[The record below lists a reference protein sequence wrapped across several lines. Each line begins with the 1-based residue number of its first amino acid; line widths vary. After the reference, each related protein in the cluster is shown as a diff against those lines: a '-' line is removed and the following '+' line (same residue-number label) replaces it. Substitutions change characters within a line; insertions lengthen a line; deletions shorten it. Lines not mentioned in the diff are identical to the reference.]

1 MAQEPN
7 PSSKKAPL
15 TQGERSGRRRDRLKA
30 LGLKRVEVWV
40 APKDEPL
47 VQFVADRIRN
57 GSVITSS
64 PPAAAPRADDP
75 LKKSETA
82 EMTTVSTPWTAQT
95 LKAAI
100 ESSEDLLPGEF
111 TCETLGDNALEVT
124 VEAAGDMKLYVGIT
138 GEQIVTTTV
147 LWARDD
153 QENPEGFESTML
165 RNHKELLPLCALGI
179 KDINGKE
186 YYELFGSMSSRSVLT
201 SVITEFRT
209 IANNAI
215 EMAKDLHP
223 ANQQAA

>member
-1 MAQEPN
+1 MAKEPN

-15 TQGERSGRRRDRLKA
+15 SQGERSERRRDRLKA

-57 GSVITSS
+57 GSVITAS
-64 PPAAAPRADDP
+64 PAATTPRSDDP
-75 LKKSETA
+75 LKKSEIA

-95 LKAAI
+95 LKTAI
-100 ESSEDLLPGEF
+100 ESCEDLLPGEF
-111 TCETLGDNALEVT
+111 ACEVLGENALEVT
-124 VEAAGDMKLYVGIT
+124 VEAAGDLKLYVGVT
-138 GEQIVTTTV
+138 GEQIVTSTL
-147 LWARDD
+147 LWARDE
-153 QENPEGFESTML
+153 QENPKGFEATML

-179 KDINGKE
+179 KEINGRE
-186 YYELFGSMSSRSVLT
+186 YYELFGSMSSRSVLA

-223 ANQQAA
+223 SNQLAA